1 MPEAPTT
8 TRADH
13 NGHTAHPSHPGRLT
27 AAGVLLT
34 LCAGAG
40 LDLATATTLRLTDT
54 APSTAVL
61 AFRFLDEWSSPA
73 ALAASVIAFAAW
85 LRGSERGFLT
95 IFDGA
100 LWLSVLA
107 LLVNLV
113 GLIACL
119 FDKQDN
125 PGWLLFSAALVYLEN
140 VAVFTAFYWRYDHR
154 HQLDSISR
162 AGAHPG
168 LLFPHTTLE
177 YASLKGWLPGY
188 VDYLFLAFN
197 TSSTFGPTLPVPL
210 RSSIQVGMMIQ
221 VLVAMAVLVML
232 AARAI
237 GMIG

>member
-1 MPEAPTT
+1 MATEPAQHAHSP
-8 TRADH
+8 RP
-13 NGHTAHPSHPGRLT
+13 GHRTAG
-27 AAGVLLT
+27 AVLLT

-40 LDLATATTLRLTDT
+40 LDLATVTTLRLTDS

-61 AFRFLDEWSSPA
+61 VFRLLDQWSSPA
-73 ALAASVIAFAAW
+73 ALTASVLAFAAW
-85 LRGSERGFLT
+85 LRGAERGFLR
-95 IFDGA
+95 IFDIA

-113 GLIACL
+113 GLVACL
-119 FDKQDN
+119 FDKQDD
-125 PGWLLFSAALVYLEN
+125 PGWLLLSAALVYLEN
-140 VAVFTAFYWRYDHR
+140 IAVFTGFYWRYDHR
-154 HQLDSISR
+154 HQLDAISR

-168 LLFPHTTLE
+168 LLFPHTTLD
-177 YASLKGWLPGY
+177 YSSLRGWLPGY

-210 RSSIQVGMMIQ
+210 RSSIQIGMMIQ
-221 VLVAMAVLVML
+221 VTVAMAVLVML

>member
-1 MPEAPTT
+1 MRPAAPNDDGVQAPP
-8 TRADH
+8 R
-13 NGHTAHPSHPGRLT
+13 HPGRLT

-34 LCAGAG
+34 LCAGSA
-40 LDLATATTLRLTDT
+40 LDLATVTTLRLTDS
-54 APSTAVL
+54 APSAAVM

-73 ALAASVIAFAAW
+73 ALGASVIAFAAW
-85 LRGSERGFLT
+85 LRGSERGFLR
-95 IFDGA
+95 IFDAA

-107 LLVNLV
+107 LMVNLV
-113 GLIACL
+113 GLVACL

-125 PGWLLFSAALVYLEN
+125 PGWLLLSAALVYLEN

-154 HQLDSISR
+154 HQLDAIGR
-162 AGAHPG
+162 RGYHPG
-168 LLFPHTTLE
+168 LLFPHTTLD
-177 YASLKGWLPGY
+177 YSSLKDWLPGY

-210 RSSIQVGMMIQ
+210 RSSIQIGMMIQ
-221 VLVAMAVLVML
+221 VTVAMAVLVML